1 MEQGAEPD
9 PEWKTEPQ
17 NLYREK
23 TKRNAIVSQGQTYQ
37 YTSEDIRRYLDG
49 RMTATEM
56 HAMEKAALEDPF
68 LADAM
73 EGLEAAPVSAIQADM
88 QSLSKKLQ
96 QRVTPAKVVPMRPE
110 RPWMAIAAAS
120 VILVGLAMTILYTNP
135 VPQPPAIA
143 KVETPAREEAA
154 PIVQADSAVA
164 LTPAPSS
171 PVTVEKESQT
181 IARVDAPKPITNSEI
196 ADNDSKQ
203 DSTRNIIAATPEAK
217 DKDATVIGYSTQKAK
232 IDKES
237 SARMRSVAPTA
248 APMAD
253 KAKKESPGGRIY
265 TEPADGWSA
274 WEVYVLNNLRR
285 PKDPVVHGNIIV
297 SFSVNPETGK
307 PFDLKI
313 DKGLHPLYDKEAIRL
328 IKEGPVWAVYNTE
341 NAVKTTVTVVF

>member
-1 MEQGAEPD
+1 
-9 PEWKTEPQ
+9 
-17 NLYREK
+17 
-23 TKRNAIVSQGQTYQ
+23 VSQGQSYH
-37 YTSEDIRRYLDG
+37 YTTEDIRRYLDG

-73 EGLEAAPVSAIQADM
+73 EGLETAPVSAIQADM
-88 QSLSKKLQ
+88 QSISKKLQ

-164 LTPAPSS
+164 PAPAPSS
-171 PVTVEKESQT
+171 PAIVEKQSEV
-181 IARVDAPKPITNSEI
+181 AKLADAPKPITNNEITNNPVTADSSTKMIASASERKDDKPTPLGET
-196 ADNDSKQ
+196 ADRS
-203 DSTRNIIAATPEAK
+203 
-217 DKDATVIGYSTQKAK
+217 K
-232 IDKES
+232 IDKE
-237 SARMRSVAPTA
+237 ATQRMRSVAPAA
-248 APMAD
+248 APLAE
-253 KAKKESPGGRIY
+253 KSKKESPGGRIY

>member
-1 MEQGAEPD
+1 M
-9 PEWKTEPQ
+9 
-17 NLYREK
+17 
-23 TKRNAIVSQGQTYQ
+23 SQGQPYQ
-37 YTSEDIRRYLDG
+37 YTTEDIRRYLDG
-49 RMTATEM
+49 RMTAAEM

-68 LADAM
+68 LDDAM

-135 VPQPPAIA
+135 VPKPSVIA
-143 KVETPAREEAA
+143 KVEPSAREEAA
-154 PIVQADSAVA
+154 PIVHADSVVVS
-164 LTPAPSS
+164 TPAPSS
-171 PVTVEKESQT
+171 KGNVEKESQT
-181 IARVDAPKPITNSEI
+181 IARVDAPKAITNNEITNNLAQADSSTKMIASASERKEDMPTPLGET
-196 ADNDSKQ
+196 ADRS
-203 DSTRNIIAATPEAK
+203 
-217 DKDATVIGYSTQKAK
+217 K

-237 SARMRSVAPTA
+237 TQRMRSVAPAA
-248 APMAD
+248 APVAE
-253 KAKKESPGGRIY
+253 KAKKDASSGRIY

-285 PKDPVVHGNIIV
+285 PKDPVLHGNVVV
-297 SFSVNPETGK
+297 SFSVNPDNGK
-307 PFDLKI
+307 PFDIKV

-341 NAVKTTVTVVF
+341 HAVKTTVTVVF

>member
-1 MEQGAEPD
+1 M
-9 PEWKTEPQ
+9 
-17 NLYREK
+17 
-23 TKRNAIVSQGQTYQ
+23 SQGQPYQ
-37 YTSEDIRRYLDG
+37 YTTEEIRRYLDG

-88 QSLSKKLQ
+88 QVLSEKLE
-96 QRVTPAKVVPMRPE
+96 QRVTPAKVVPMRPKQ
-110 RPWMAIAAAS
+110 PWMAIAAAA

-135 VPQPPAIA
+135 VPPPPAIA
-143 KVETPAREEAA
+143 KVETPAREEAS
-154 PIVQADSAVA
+154 PIVQADSAVTPA
-164 LTPAPSS
+164 PAPSS
-171 PVTVEKESQT
+171 PAIVEKKSEV
-181 IARVDAPKPITNSEI
+181 AKRVDAPKAITNNEI
-196 ADNDSKQ
+196 TDNDSKQ
-203 DSTRNIIAATPEAK
+203 DSSTKLIAAAPEAK
-217 DKDATVIGYSTQKAK
+217 DKGATVFGYATQKAK

-237 SARMRSVAPTA
+237 SARMRSVAPA
-248 APMAD
+248 AVPMAD
-253 KAKKESPGGRIY
+253 KAKKESTGGRIY

-274 WEVYVLNNLRR
+274 WEVYILNNLRR
-285 PKDPVVHGNIIV
+285 PKDPALHGNVVV

-341 NAVKTTVTVVF
+341 GAVKTTVTVVF